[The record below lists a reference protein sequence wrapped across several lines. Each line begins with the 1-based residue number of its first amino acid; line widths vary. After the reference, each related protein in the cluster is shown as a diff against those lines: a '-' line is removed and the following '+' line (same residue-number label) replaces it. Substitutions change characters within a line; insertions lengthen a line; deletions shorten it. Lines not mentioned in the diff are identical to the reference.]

1 MIILELVRAAGLEP
15 AKPKPRDFKSLV
27 FTNFTTPLLKNIRFL
42 RLYNPLI
49 DVNVPQRYHSGITGE
64 GDGE

>member
-1 MIILELVRAAGLEP
+1 
-15 AKPKPRDFKSLV
+15 V

-42 RLYNPLI
+42 RLYNLLI
-49 DVNVPQRYHSGITGE
+49 DVIVPQRYHSGITGE